1 MLIKKIAILG
11 GTGFVGQSLCNR
23 LSEDG
28 YELKVPTRNREYNRE
43 DLILLPNLELI
54 ETDIHNPKNLK
65 NLLVDCDSVI
75 NLIGILNE
83 KENNGKGFKKV
94 MASLKNLEQ
103 DVEKPFRE
111 VIVGGAQLI
120 RGEAIKSIQS
130 GPKSGRIY
138 EKYNPR
144 RTHRASAPG
153 QAPASDTGNLVRNIV
168 VKQENPDLVKVQ

>member
-1 MLIKKIAILG
+1 MQISIQ
-11 GTGFVGQSLCNR
+11 V
-23 LSEDG
+23 
-28 YELKVPTRNREYNRE
+28 
-43 DLILLPNLELI
+43 
-54 ETDIHNPKNLK
+54 
-65 NLLVDCDSVI
+65 
-75 NLIGILNE
+75 
-83 KENNGKGFKKV
+83 KGFKKV
-94 MASLKNLEQ
+94 MSSLKNLEQ
-103 DVEKPFRE
+103 DLEKPFRE

-168 VKQENPDLVKVQ
+168 VKQENPDLVKVESNATYSSFFEFGTSKMLARPFLFPATERSRKKIAQAVFNRVVKEIKRLAK